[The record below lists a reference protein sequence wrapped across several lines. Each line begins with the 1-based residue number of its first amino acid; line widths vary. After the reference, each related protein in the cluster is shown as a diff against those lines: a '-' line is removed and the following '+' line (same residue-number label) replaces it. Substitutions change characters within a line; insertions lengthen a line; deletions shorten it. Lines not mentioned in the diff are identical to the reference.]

1 MTEYLKFYKTISLL
15 LVSYESK
22 GYKVHNQ
29 QCQPYSD
36 AAAKEVQHHYRIK
49 PSIDAA
55 ATRNIY
61 ITQTMKN
68 SIQMA

>member
-1 MTEYLKFYKTISLL
+1 
-15 LVSYESK
+15 VSYGSK

-29 QCQPYSD
+29 QRQTYSD
-36 AAAKEVQHHYRIK
+36 AAAEVQHHYRIK

-68 SIQMA
+68 GIQMALKLSYRHGETSKTTVQ